1 MKRLAGILFMIMATV
16 SLSAQ
21 PISFLSQSSFGL
33 FTNELDASMEVGSD
47 FLDLEDTFIFGGLT
61 NFQQMGIESQSS
73 RLSTI
78 TAGAHVDGEMPWS
91 GLLSLDITNP
101 TNLVA
106 NTSIDTFNYDT
117 QASNGVPL
125 PWIEEQEKTTYAGKM
140 ADTIRN
146 SYLFVTELDGNV
158 IGADLGIFIDNSNFD
173 PSTNNFDRT
182 TTYYYD
188 ASATPGTT
196 EPDPEVDYTVHEQKS
211 TKDNSSTVSLV
222 VPYYIPGTDAETTYT
237 GILDI
242 SSSDLSSTVR
252 TSYSD
257 TADSSFTETD
267 ILHDDTKLSAFMFD
281 IGGMMEKK
289 LPSLFGGDDKDFAYQ
304 VFGTI
309 GLSFM
314 QQSEITESLEK
325 VYTAGSPAVDST
337 YNKDT
342 IDKIS
347 TPSLKLQLFAGASH
361 SFSYDLGNGI
371 NLKMRPSAQVGLVSY
386 GSNLVSMLKE
396 KVEVDTTDKNDDGE
410 IVEGTDRIVTT
421 TTTYTN
427 TTILGT
433 DKERITSLDLALEG
447 TCALNY
453 QPEGWKVGFTLGS
466 NMGWYSSA
474 YITTSK
480 MSTWTETEVDN
491 DAGAITTTVTKGD
504 SGNGNSSDLVFFR
517 RPMISN
523 DLCIN
528 VDIAENFSMY
538 VKFNGVE
545 LTDIGNLTIQS
556 IIAL

>member
-1 MKRLAGILFMIMATV
+1 
-16 SLSAQ
+16 
-21 PISFLSQSSFGL
+21 
-33 FTNELDASMEVGSD
+33 
-47 FLDLEDTFIFGGLT
+47 
-61 NFQQMGIESQSS
+61 
-73 RLSTI
+73 
-78 TAGAHVDGEMPWS
+78 
-91 GLLSLDITNP
+91 
-101 TNLVA
+101 
-106 NTSIDTFNYDT
+106 
-117 QASNGVPL
+117 
-125 PWIEEQEKTTYAGKM
+125 M

-196 EPDPEVDYTVHEQKS
+196 EPVPEVDYTVHEQKS
-211 TKDNSSTVSLV
+211 TKNNNRDVRLK
-222 VPYYIPGTDAETTYT
+222 VPYYIPGTDTETTYT
-237 GILDI
+237 GILNI
-242 SSSDLSSTVR
+242 ASTDLSSTVR

-267 ILHDDTKLSAFMFD
+267 ILHDDTKQSFFMFD

-289 LPSLFGGDDKDFAYQ
+289 LPSLFGGDDKDFTYQ
-304 VFGTI
+304 VLGTI
-309 GLSFM
+309 GLSFTRY
-314 QQSEITESLEK
+314 SEITETLVK
-325 VYTAGSPAVDST
+325 DYTAGTPAVDST
-337 YNKDT
+337 YDKDT
-342 IDKIS
+342 IDRAT
-347 TPSLKLQLFAGASH
+347 TPSMKVQLLAGASP

-371 NLKMRPSAQVGLVSY
+371 TLKMRPSAQVGLLS
-386 GSNLVSMLKE
+386 SSPDLVAMMKE
-396 KVEVDTTDKNDDGE
+396 KVEVDTTDTNDDGE

-433 DKERITSLDLALEG
+433 DKERNTSLDLALEG

-466 NMGWYSSA
+466 YMGWYSSA
-474 YITTSK
+474 QIITSK

-491 DAGAITTTVTKGD
+491 DAGTITTTVTKGD
-504 SGNGNSSDLVFFR
+504 SGNGNSSDLVFSR

-538 VKFNGVE
+538 VKFNGIE